1 MRLVKRLFGFKV
13 NFTVKELA
21 DLISLIQDQ
30 PDDLPRKIKELKAT
44 KKGSEK

>member
-1 MRLVKRLFGFKV
+1 MKMIKRLFSWKV
-13 NFTVKELA
+13 EFTTKELA

-30 PDDLPRKIKELKAT
+30 PDDLLRKIKELKAT